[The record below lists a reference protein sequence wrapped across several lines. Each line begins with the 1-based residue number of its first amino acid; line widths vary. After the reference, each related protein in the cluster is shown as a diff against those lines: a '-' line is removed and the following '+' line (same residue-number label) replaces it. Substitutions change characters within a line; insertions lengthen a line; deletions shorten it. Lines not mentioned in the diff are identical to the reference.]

1 MLQENNLSKDS
12 HYNHQVYIIMLS
24 TATIATLGPIGSDS
38 YQASCQYSPH
48 AEIVLFNRIAD
59 IFTAFKEERVQYAI
73 IPVYNTREGEVKE
86 YFRLMAKMEKGYWID
101 NVVLPIHL
109 SLGALSSPEKGKTKI
124 TTIVGRSSVLR
135 QCEEFIE
142 ENYADAILM
151 AVPDIEMAM
160 DSICQE
166 NKQEHAVIESEALV
180 KKHGFQLWT
189 REVVS
194 HNRTRFSIIGRKPA
208 KESGYDAT
216 AIITRP
222 LRDRV
227 GMLAD
232 ILSEFTRRGI
242 NILDLQSENDVQTQ
256 KLRIYVE
263 IEGHVDNPL
272 LRNALHTIES
282 SIIQEEDA
290 LKVLGSFPRVDMR
303 VKKIKSFGF
312 IGSGDMSKWFA
323 DRLAN
328 EGYKTFIT
336 GRKTQLSSESMIE
349 KVDVVLVCVPISVT
363 ASVISTY
370 GPLLRDGQALIILA
384 GESEHTIATA
394 LEATSQ
400 GVEVMFVHNLW
411 GPQAI
416 TMKDK
421 NAAVVRTHRS
431 GGFCSEFEAFLYKHG
446 ADIYHD
452 SAQKHDLLMGI
463 SQKLPTTVSVA
474 LAMTLR
480 EHRIE
485 YDDINSHSTL
495 TSLYGILAMARI
507 HNQNSRTYAEIMA
520 TAGDGRKIVRSF
532 AENILK
538 LMKLAENGKIAALSN
553 IMEEN
558 KSTMSQAFL
567 QSRMKQAKAVDEVMS
582 KPSMKCP

>member
-1 MLQENNLSKDS
+1 MPS
-12 HYNHQVYIIMLS
+12 
-24 TATIATLGPIGSDS
+24 IATLGPVGSDS
-38 YQASCQYSPH
+38 YQASCQYSPN
-48 AEIVLFNRIAD
+48 AELIVYNRIAD
-59 IFTAFKEERVQYAI
+59 VLSAFREGRVQYAL

-86 YFRLMAKMEKGYWID
+86 YFRLMAKMEQGYWID

-109 SLGALSSPEKGKTKI
+109 SLGALPRPEKGENTI
-124 TTIVGRSSVLR
+124 TTIVGRSSVFR
-135 QCEEFIE
+135 QCDEFIE
-142 ENYADAILM
+142 ENYPNATLM
-151 AVPDIEMAM
+151 AVHDIEEAMA
-160 DSICQE
+160 SICLE
-166 NKQEHAVIESEALV
+166 NKQGYAVIESEALV
-180 KKHGFQLWT
+180 KKHGLKLLA

-194 HNRTRFSIIGRKPA
+194 HNRTRFSIIGRELAPV
-208 KESGYDAT
+208 SGYDAT

-232 ILSEFTRRGI
+232 ILGEFTRRGI

-263 IEGHVDNPL
+263 VEGHIDTPL
-272 LRNALHTIES
+272 LKNALDTIES
-282 SIIQEEDA
+282 TVIQEEDA

-312 IGSGDMSKWFA
+312 IGSGAMSKWFA
-323 DRLAN
+323 DRLEN
-328 EGYKTFIT
+328 EGYKTYLT
-336 GRKTQLSSESMIE
+336 GRKTVLTSEAMIE
-349 KVDVVLVCVPISVT
+349 KVDVILVCVPISVT
-363 ASVISTY
+363 AQTIKTY
-370 GPLLRDGQALIILA
+370 GPLLKGGQSLIILA
-384 GESEHTIATA
+384 GESENTIATA
-394 LEATSQ
+394 LKATSQ

-411 GPQAI
+411 GPQAL

-431 GGFCSEFEAFLYKHG
+431 GSFCSEFEAFLYKHG
-446 ADIYHD
+446 ADINHD
-452 SAQKHDLLMGI
+452 SAQKHDLLMGV

-480 EHRIE
+480 EHNIDC
-485 YDDINSHSTL
+485 DDINSHSTL

-507 HNQNSRTYAEIMA
+507 HNQNPRTYAEIMA

-538 LMKLAENGKIAALSN
+538 LIDLADQVNIAELSA
-553 IMEEN
+553 IMEAN
-558 KSTMSQAFL
+558 TAIMPQAFL

-582 KPSMKCP
+582 RPSMKLI

>member
-1 MLQENNLSKDS
+1 MKYAPFIGLNNLKKQRVMPS
-12 HYNHQVYIIMLS
+12 
-24 TATIATLGPIGSDS
+24 IATLGPVGSDS
-38 YQASCQYSPH
+38 YQASRQYAPN
-48 AEIVLFNRIAD
+48 AEILLYNRIAD
-59 IFTAFKEERVQYAI
+59 IFTAFSEGKVQYAL

-86 YFRLMAKMEKGYWID
+86 YFRLMAKLHQGSWID

-109 SLGALSSPEKGKTKI
+109 SLGALSAPEKGDTAI
-124 TTIVGRSSVLR
+124 TTIVGRSSVFR
-135 QCEEFIE
+135 QCDEFID
-142 ENYADAILM
+142 ENYPDATLM
-151 AVPDIEMAM
+151 AVHDIERAMAA
-160 DSICQE
+160 IRRE
-166 NKQEHAVIESEALV
+166 NKQEYAVIESEALV
-180 KKHGFQLWT
+180 KKHGFNLWA

-194 HNRTRFSIIGRKPA
+194 HNRTRFAIIGREPA
-208 KESGYDAT
+208 KASGYDAT

-232 ILSEFTRRGI
+232 ILGEFTRRGI

-263 IEGHVDNPL
+263 VEGHRDTPL
-272 LRNALHTIES
+272 VKNAFDTIES
-282 SIIQEEDA
+282 TVIQEEDA
-290 LKVLGSFPRVDMR
+290 LKILGSFPRVDMR

-312 IGSGDMSKWFA
+312 IGSGAMSKWFA

-336 GRKTQLSSESMIE
+336 GRNTPLTSEAMIE

-363 ASVISTY
+363 APVIRTF
-370 GPLLRDGQALIILA
+370 GPLLQDGQALIILA
-384 GESEHTIATA
+384 GESENTIATA
-394 LEATSQ
+394 LQATSQ

-411 GPQAI
+411 GPQAL

-431 GGFCSEFEAFLYKHG
+431 GSFCSEFEAFLYKHG
-446 ADIYHD
+446 ADINHD
-452 SAQKHDLLMGI
+452 SAQKHDLLMGV

-474 LAMTLR
+474 LGMTLR
-480 EHRIE
+480 DHQINC
-485 YDDINSHSTL
+485 DDISSHSTL

-507 HNQNSRTYAEIMA
+507 HNQNPRTYAEIMA

-532 AENILK
+532 AENILQ
-538 LMKLAENGKIAALSN
+538 LIDLAEQGKIAELAD
-553 IMEEN
+553 IMDTN
-558 KSTMSQAFL
+558 KAIMSEAFL
-567 QSRMKQAKAVDEVMS
+567 QSRMKQAKAVDDVMS
-582 KPSMKCP
+582 QPSMKVG

>member
-1 MLQENNLSKDS
+1 MPS
-12 HYNHQVYIIMLS
+12 
-24 TATIATLGPIGSDS
+24 IATLGPVGSDS
-38 YQASCQYSPH
+38 YQASCQYSPN
-48 AEIVLFNRIAD
+48 AEMFVFNRIAD
-59 IFTAFKEERVQYAI
+59 VLTAFREGRVQYAL

-86 YFRLMAKMEKGYWID
+86 YFRLMAKMEQGYWID

-109 SLGALSSPEKGKTKI
+109 SLGALPHPEKGEHTI
-124 TTIVGRSSVLR
+124 TTIVGRSSVFR
-135 QCEEFIE
+135 QCDEFIE
-142 ENYADAILM
+142 ENYPDATLM
-151 AVPDIEMAM
+151 AVHDIEKAMAE
-160 DSICQE
+160 ICHE
-166 NKQEHAVIESEALV
+166 NKQEYAVIESEALV
-180 KKHGFQLWT
+180 KKHGLKLLA

-194 HNRTRFSIIGRKPA
+194 HNRTRFSIIGKEPA
-208 KESGYDAT
+208 AVSGYDAT

-232 ILSEFTRRGI
+232 ILGEFTRRGI

-263 IEGHVDNPL
+263 VEGHIETPL
-272 LRNALHTIES
+272 LRNALDTIEAVV
-282 SIIQEEDA
+282 IQEEDA

-323 DRLAN
+323 DRLEN
-328 EGYKTFIT
+328 EGYKTYIT
-336 GRKTQLSSESMIE
+336 GRETQLTSESMIK

-363 ASVISTY
+363 AQIIRTY
-370 GPLLRDGQALIILA
+370 GPLLKDGQSLIILA
-384 GESEHTIATA
+384 GESENTIATA
-394 LEATSQ
+394 LESTSQ

-411 GPQAI
+411 GPQAL

-431 GGFCSEFEAFLYKHG
+431 GSFCSEFEAFLYKHG
-446 ADIYHD
+446 AEINHD
-452 SAQKHDLLMGI
+452 SAQKHDLLMGV

-474 LAMTLR
+474 LAMTLKD
-480 EHRIE
+480 HQIDC
-485 YDDINSHSTL
+485 DDINSHSTL

-507 HNQNSRTYAEIMA
+507 HNQNPRTYAEIMA

-532 AENILK
+532 AENIFK
-538 LMKLAENGKIAALSN
+538 LIDLAEQGKIAELSD
-553 IMEEN
+553 IMDSN
-558 KSTMSQAFL
+558 KATMPQAFL
-567 QSRMKQAKAVDEVMS
+567 QSQMKQAKAVDEVMS
-582 KPSMKCP
+582 RPSMKIA